1 MFDFFYSKILSIP
14 ECTFD
19 LGMSDTDSFL
29 FKVTN
34 PKMFWKKMKPYMDF
48 SNYPTDHEL
57 FTNENKAKLGY
68 FKDEFCGSK
77 RCVEFIGLRAKCYCF
92 NLEDKKTKEVT
103 TKKTCKGLGRTA
115 IDNRLKFDQY
125 KKCLMEGKIK
135 RHHFSTIRSS
145 KHKLSTIR
153 QRKKA
158 LSHFDSKRFLFACGI
173 HSLPY
178 NHYKIKKFYY
188 SCPIVN
194 DKNVFQ

>member
-92 NLEDKKTKEVT
+92 NLEDKKTKKVT

-188 SCPIVN
+188 SCPYC
-194 DKNVFQ
+194 K